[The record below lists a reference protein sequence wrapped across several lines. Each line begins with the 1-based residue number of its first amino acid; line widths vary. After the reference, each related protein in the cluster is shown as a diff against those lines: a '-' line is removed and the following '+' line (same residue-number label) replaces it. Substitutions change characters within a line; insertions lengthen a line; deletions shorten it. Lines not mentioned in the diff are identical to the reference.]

1 MLKSD
6 LEEIISRL
14 GNRINTFSGKTV
26 VLTGGKGFLGRYFVD
41 FFELLN
47 TEILEKPLRLVVL
60 DNLITAGDHAS
71 TLLETKHTEFIVHDV
86 IKPFNFNGPVD
97 YVIHA
102 AGIASPFYYRAYPLE
117 TLEVAILGT

>member
-47 TEILEKPLRLVVL
+47 TEILEKPLRLVGL
-60 DNLITAGDHAS
+60 DNLITAGDDAS

-86 IKPFNFNGPVD
+86 IKPFNFNFSRFF
-97 YVIHA
+97 A
-102 AGIASPFYYRAYPLE
+102 YYRRRADFDYNFFKFINHYYLNI
-117 TLEVAILGT
+117 A